1 MQLRSLLPSG
11 AWHCFAICF
20 VTGAFAIGNTS
31 ARPATIQRAS
41 IAAHRDSL
49 PGQPAQPDS
58 LRMLAAYTGTY
69 LIPDDP
75 DLDIILEEGKL
86 YGIPKSG
93 NKHLMVRTG
102 QHQFYV
108 PDKEILAQF
117 EMDSYGQVIFLQL
130 TKGGQSTT
138 ATKKK

>member
-20 VTGAFAIGNTS
+20 AAGAFAISNTS
-31 ARPATIQRAS
+31 ARPATLTFATV
-41 IAAHRDSL
+41 AAYRDSL
-49 PGQPAQPDS
+49 PKQPAQPDS
-58 LRMLAAYTGTY
+58 LKMLAVYTGTY

-75 DLDIILEEGKL
+75 ELEIILEDGKL

-93 NKHLMVRTG
+93 NKHVMVRTG

-117 EMDSYGQVIFLQL
+117 EMDSFGQVASLQL
-130 TKGGQSTT
+130 SKGGQTTT
-138 ATKKK
+138 AVKKK